1 MANVSKIVEI
11 IFGANPTDA
20 DLREIVRR
28 VEAKLPQDDGS
39 VTLTLDKL
47 DAFEQRIYQRVAQ
60 AMADG
65 REQREYTISTPEYEV
80 SGPITEA
87 EKAPRSTK
95 SK

>member
-1 MANVSKIVEI
+1 MANVSKICEI

-47 DAFEQRIYQRVAQ
+47 DAFEQRIYQRMAQ
-60 AMADG
+60 AIADG
-65 REQREYTISTPEYEV
+65 FQIDKPTTDAASTPRV
-80 SGPITEA
+80 A
-87 EKAPRSTK
+87 KK
-95 SK
+95 

>member
-11 IFGANPTDA
+11 IFGANPSDA

-47 DAFEQRIYQRVAQ
+47 DAFEQRIYQRMAQ
-60 AMADG
+60 AIADG
-65 REQREYTISTPEYEV
+65 FQTDKPTTDAANTPRV
-80 SGPITEA
+80 A
-87 EKAPRSTK
+87 KK
-95 SK
+95 